1 MAELAPVD
9 LHKGECPV
17 AEHAP
22 VELDLGGD
30 PFVDDGRL
38 SGPATVHGIQSGR
51 ELYNRRN
58 RRRLVLLSC
67 SNLMLVCQVF
77 RVSVRNQ
84 PTATATIYRIS
95 IESYTIGG
103 TGGGIFLV
111 LFQTDIR
118 FTSFENISSKST
130 KSDQEDMSNINRSC
144 NLFDQELY
152 E

>member
-1 MAELAPVD
+1 
-9 LHKGECPV
+9 
-17 AEHAP
+17 
-22 VELDLGGD
+22 
-30 PFVDDGRL
+30 
-38 SGPATVHGIQSGR
+38 
-51 ELYNRRN
+51 
-58 RRRLVLLSC
+58 
-67 SNLMLVCQVF
+67 MLVCQVF

-103 TGGGIFLV
+103 TGDGIFLV
-111 LFQTDIR
+111 LFQTDIP